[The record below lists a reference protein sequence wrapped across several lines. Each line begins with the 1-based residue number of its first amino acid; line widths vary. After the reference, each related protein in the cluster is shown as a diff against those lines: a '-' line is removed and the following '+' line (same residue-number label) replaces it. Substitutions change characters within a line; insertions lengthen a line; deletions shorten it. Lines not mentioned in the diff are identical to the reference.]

1 MKKILVIGSANA
13 DFTINVDRMPSLGE
27 TIEGL
32 GFAVNSGGK
41 GANQAVAV
49 AKLGG
54 KVKFLGSLGNDS
66 NGDMLLDSLSRSN
79 VEFAGFRSDEYPTGI
94 ANITVV
100 NGDNFIILDAGAN
113 QCITPA
119 IIDEYSS
126 LIDEADILIMQLEIP
141 VESVVRAAEIAKR
154 CNTTVVLNPAPYK
167 ELPENFL
174 KNIDVIVPNEHE
186 AFLLTGIK
194 INDNDDCRKA
204 ISFLKSKGVETSII
218 TLGGKGCAYN
228 CGDNIYFR
236 DAEKAT
242 VVDTTSAGDT
252 FIGAVC
258 CGLAEGMELKA
269 CVDFATKASAITV
282 SRKGAS
288 CSIPTRDEIK

>member
-13 DFTINVDRMPSLGE
+13 DFTINAYRMPSLGE
-27 TIEGL
+27 TIEGH
-32 GFAVNSGGK
+32 GFAINSGGK

-54 KVKFLGSLGNDS
+54 NVKFLGAVGNDS
-66 NGDMLLDSLSRSN
+66 NGDMLLDGLSGAG
-79 VEFAGFRSDEYPTGI
+79 VEFAGFRSKDFSTGI

-113 QCITPA
+113 QCITPQ
-119 IIDEYSS
+119 IIDDFTS
-126 LIDEADILIMQLEIP
+126 LIADADILIMQLEIP
-141 VESVVRAAEIAKR
+141 VESVVRAAEIAKIN
-154 CNTTVVLNPAPYK
+154 NTLVVLNPAPYK
-167 ELPENFL
+167 ELPDECFYNL
-174 KNIDVIVPNEHE
+174 DIIVPNEHE

-194 INDNDDCRKA
+194 INDNNDCRKA
-204 ISFLKSKGVETSII
+204 ISFLKAKGVKTSII

-228 CGDNIYFR
+228 CGDEICFR
-236 DAEKAT
+236 DAEKTT

-258 CGLAEGMELKA
+258 CGLAEGMELKE
-269 CVDFATKASAITV
+269 CIDFATKASAITV

>member
-13 DFTINVDRMPSLGE
+13 DFTINAERMPSLGE
-27 TIEGL
+27 TIEGH
-32 GFAVNSGGK
+32 GFAINSGGK

-54 KVKFLGSLGNDS
+54 NVKFLGAVGNDS
-66 NGDMLLDSLSRSN
+66 NGDVLLDDLSGAG
-79 VEFAGFRSDEYPTGI
+79 VEFAGFRSKDFPTGI

-113 QCITPA
+113 QCVTPQ
-119 IIDEYSS
+119 IIDDFTS
-126 LIDEADILIMQLEIP
+126 LIADADILIMQLEIP
-141 VESVVRAAEIAKR
+141 VESVVRAAEIAKIN
-154 CNTTVVLNPAPYK
+154 NTLVVLNPAPYK
-167 ELPENFL
+167 ELPDECFYNL
-174 KNIDVIVPNEHE
+174 DIIVPNEHE

-194 INDNDDCRKA
+194 INDNNDCRKA
-204 ISFLKSKGVETSII
+204 ISFLKAKGVKTSII
-218 TLGGKGCAYN
+218 TLGSKGCAYN
-228 CGDNIYFR
+228 YGDEICFR

-258 CGLAEGMELKA
+258 CGLAEGMELKE
-269 CVDFATKASAITV
+269 CIDFATKASAITV